1 MEKEHSFEAH
11 QDFIRAIIVHPTQPY
26 IVTASDERKIKVWQY
41 DTKFTLKHVL
51 EGHQHFVLAL
61 AFNPKD
67 YTKFAS
73 GSMDKTL
80 KLWNFGTEGKANLTL
95 SGHKSSV
102 NTVEFF
108 KGDRPH
114 IASGSDDCTIKIW
127 DYQTKQC
134 LTTIESHKGAVTG
147 LFFHPELPILI
158 SSSEDRKSII
168 HHANSY
174 TILNV
179 LDHIL
184 GMGWAVS
191 VGKENSNI
199 LAIGYD

>member
-1 MEKEHSFEAH
+1 MDASNYPVRTVRFMAQKHWIICASDDFHVRVFNYHTMEKEHAFEAH
-11 QDFIRAIIVHPTQPY
+11 QDFIRAIIVHPTQPF
-26 IVTASDERKIKVWQY
+26 IVTCSDERKIKVWQY

-67 YTKFAS
+67 PTKFAS
-73 GSMDKTL
+73 ASMDKTV

-95 SGHKSSV
+95 QGHKSSV

-114 IASGSDDCTIKIW
+114 IASGSDDSTIKIW

-134 LTTIESHKGAVTG
+134 LTTI
-147 LFFHPELPILI
+147 
-158 SSSEDRKSII
+158 
-168 HHANSY
+168 
-174 TILNV
+174 
-179 LDHIL
+179 
-184 GMGWAVS
+184 
-191 VGKENSNI
+191 
-199 LAIGYD
+199 